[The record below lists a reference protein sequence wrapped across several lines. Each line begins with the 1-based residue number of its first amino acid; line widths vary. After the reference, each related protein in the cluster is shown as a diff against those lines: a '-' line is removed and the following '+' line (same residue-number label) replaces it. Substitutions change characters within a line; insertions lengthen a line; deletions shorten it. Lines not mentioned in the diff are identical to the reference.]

1 MILTLMLFGVV
12 VSNHR
17 STAEV
22 SQCHV
27 DLENSAVDLNE
38 FYPSLDEPIKLP
50 LLRYSYDWNGK
61 GLEDSCAVVLE
72 KCEICDCKENET
84 ALLVEARDWNVTC
97 KILPKAALAVDRRN
111 IGDKDD
117 SQDEDQS
124 SPIQPDNS
132 ELAGPLPSA
141 SAAGAYSALRAQENA
156 APAVNK
162 DSAGTDRATTD
173 DPINNSS
180 AGDST
185 DGDANDKS
193 EPAKHVKGETDAE
206 DQLKALHVYSNLKHL
221 VGDDGEIGR
230 SLGSKTSDKAEV
242 TTLKDDTE
250 DKTDDDK
257 YYTTEDVGKDVTT
270 TQVSAVKEETT
281 TKDDSDRQGDII
293 NEESLPELSPK
304 YEMEQDGEETRKFLG
319 QLDSWRSKYFT
330 VLGFFICF
338 LIIFVIIVLVLVI
351 KLKAA
356 RSEGILS
363 MGNVS
368 PGPGTDRCF
377 NAETDPLT
385 PSGAAG
391 SFKFNMS
398 QHSLPR

>member
-1 MILTLMLFGVV
+1 MGAVSCTLRHIADFFGPAFLTLFYFSLGLMMILTLMLFGVV

-141 SAAGAYSALRAQENA
+141 SPAGAYSALRARVLYLLPHHLCHHCARPRHQAE
-156 APAVNK
+156 
-162 DSAGTDRATTD
+162 SCQIRGY
-173 DPINNSS
+173 
-180 AGDST
+180 
-185 DGDANDKS
+185 S
-193 EPAKHVKGETDAE
+193 EHGQCFSWPWNG
-206 DQLKALHVYSNLKHL
+206 
-221 VGDDGEIGR
+221 
-230 SLGSKTSDKAEV
+230 
-242 TTLKDDTE
+242 
-250 DKTDDDK
+250 
-257 YYTTEDVGKDVTT
+257 
-270 TQVSAVKEETT
+270 QVLQ
-281 TKDDSDRQGDII
+281 R
-293 NEESLPELSPK
+293 
-304 YEMEQDGEETRKFLG
+304 
-319 QLDSWRSKYFT
+319 
-330 VLGFFICF
+330 
-338 LIIFVIIVLVLVI
+338 
-351 KLKAA
+351 
-356 RSEGILS
+356 
-363 MGNVS
+363 GN
-368 PGPGTDRCF
+368 
-377 NAETDPLT
+377 
-385 PSGAAG
+385 
-391 SFKFNMS
+391 
-398 QHSLPR
+398 

>member
-1 MILTLMLFGVV
+1 MG
-12 VSNHR
+12 N
-17 STAEV
+17 
-22 SQCHV
+22 
-27 DLENSAVDLNE
+27 
-38 FYPSLDEPIKLP
+38 
-50 LLRYSYDWNGK
+50 K
-61 GLEDSCAVVLE
+61 G
-72 KCEICDCKENET
+72 
-84 ALLVEARDWNVTC
+84 
-97 KILPKAALAVDRRN
+97 
-111 IGDKDD
+111 
-117 SQDEDQS
+117 
-124 SPIQPDNS
+124 
-132 ELAGPLPSA
+132 
-141 SAAGAYSALRAQENA
+141 
-156 APAVNK
+156 
-162 DSAGTDRATTD
+162 SAGTDRAATD
-173 DPINNSS
+173 DTDDDSNDSINNSS
-180 AGDST
+180 DGDSK

-221 VGDDGEIGR
+221 VGDDGEIAR
-230 SLGSKTSDKAEV
+230 SLGSKTSDKAEA

-250 DKTDDDK
+250 NKTDDDK
-257 YYTTEDVGKDVTT
+257 DDRTEDSVGEDVTT

-281 TKDDSDRQGDII
+281 TKDDSDRQGDV

-304 YEMEQDGEETRKFLG
+304 YEMEQDGEETRNFLG

-385 PSGAAG
+385 PSGPAG
-391 SFKFNMS
+391 SFKFNTS